1 MRLSFLILPTL
12 ALAVFAALLITG
24 ADADLARWAAG
35 WQRAFQNELAGALRA
50 LRAGD
55 PGALAL
61 MIGLCFAYGVVHAIG
76 PGHGKVLIG
85 GYGVGRRVPIL
96 RLSAIALCA
105 SLGQAVTAI
114 AIVCIGILGIGWT
127 RVQATG
133 AAEGIMASLSAL
145 AIGLI
150 GIWLAIR
157 GAGRLWRMSRTSGSS
172 GQSGH
177 DPHGHD
183 DHRHQGGCAHE
194 GCGHRHG
201 PTVEEVSG
209 ATSARGIA
217 ALIASIAIRPCSG
230 ALLLLVLTWHMG
242 LLAAGIAGTVA
253 MSLGTGTVT
262 VGVAILAV
270 TARES
275 TLLSFADGSRVRLF
289 LPLLEVLA
297 GSFIILASLQM
308 L

>member
-1 MRLSFLILPTL
+1 MRLSFLILPAL
-12 ALAVFAALLITG
+12 ALGVFATMLITG

-50 LRAGD
+50 LRSGD

-85 GYGVGRRVPIL
+85 GYGVGRRVPIF

-133 AAEGIMASLSAL
+133 AAEGIMAPLSAL
-145 AIGLI
+145 AIGLV

-157 GAGRLWRMSRTSGSS
+157 GAGRLWRMSRTGSS
-172 GQSGH
+172 GGQSGH
-177 DPHGHD
+177 DHHDHD
-183 DHRHQGGCAHE
+183 DHRHEGGCAHE

-201 PTVEEVSG
+201 PTIEEVSG

-217 ALIASIAIRPCSG
+217 VLIASIAIRPCSG

-242 LLAAGIAGTVA
+242 LLAAGIAGSVA
-253 MSLGTGTVT
+253 MSLGTGAVT
-262 VGVAILAV
+262 AGVAILAV

-275 TLLSFADGSRVRLF
+275 TLLSFGEGSRVRLF
-289 LPLLEVLA
+289 LPCLEVLA